1 MSRNRSFKSFV
12 IVLLLAALAAA
23 QDVASFEKRT
33 TVKKLD
39 NGLTVVICERP
50 EAPVFSFFTHV
61 DAGSVQDPLGQ
72 TGLAHMFEHMA
83 FKGTDKIGTKDYAAE
98 KVALEKVEQ
107 TYAAYIA
114 ERDKPVGRDEK
125 KLKDLEKAWKD
136 AVAEADKYVKPNEF
150 PQIVEIN
157 GGEDLNAN
165 TSDDET
171 NYFYSFPENRLELW
185 AYLES
190 ERFLHPVMR
199 EFYKERN
206 VVIEERRMRVDS
218 NPIGRLL
225 EQFTTAAFQA
235 HEYHRPTIGWM
246 SDLNS
251 FSATDAKKFFDEYY
265 IPSNMVVTVVGDVKA
280 SETMPIIEK
289 YFGRI
294 PSRPRPDERTTTEP
308 PQNAERRVVLQDM
321 SQPLYLE
328 GYHRPDYRSP
338 DDAVY
343 DAIADLMSSGRT
355 SRLYRALVRDKKI
368 AADSAGFTGLPGNKY
383 PHLFAFYAFPL
394 PGHKPEE
401 MADAIHVEIEKLKN
415 EDISDEEL
423 KMIKT
428 RAKAN
433 LDPQP
438 GQQRRPGQQSGF
450 IPGALRRLART
461 VPLRWTAS
469 TKSPKRT
476 FAAWLIKLL
485 FQPIVQWELSKPSP
499 LLQQRT
505 KKEERN
511 ENSSPAHSPF
521 DSSCHQRGSSASR
534 CASDELAADSDSA
547 SARVSSSGA
556 EAHRTAEW
564 HGDLSS
570 GRPRT
575 PGHRWHRTHP
585 RRLAVRAR
593 EQSRNAGYLRRSLAH
608 RWNQG
613 ANRGSTRRLP

>member
-1 MSRNRSFKSFV
+1 MSRNRSFKSFA
-12 IVLLLAALAAA
+12 IVLVLAALAAA

-33 TVKKLD
+33 TVKKLA

-98 KVALEKVEQ
+98 KIALEKVEQ
-107 TYAAYIA
+107 AYAAYLA

-136 AVAEADKYVKPNEF
+136 AVAVADKYVKPNEF

-343 DAIADLMSSGRT
+343 DAIADLMSNGRT

-433 LDPQP
+433 LIRSLGSNEGLANNLALYQARYDDWRELFRSVDRIDKVTKADI
-438 GQQRRPGQQSGF
+438 RRVANQTFVPTN
-450 IPGALRRLART
+450 RT
-461 VPLRWTAS
+461 VGIIE
-469 TKSPKRT
+469 TKP
-476 FAAWLIKLL
+476 AA
-485 FQPIVQWELSKPSP
+485 
-499 LLQQRT
+499 
-505 KKEERN
+505 
-511 ENSSPAHSPF
+511 PAAE
-521 DSSCHQRGSSASR
+521 QKG
-534 CASDELAADSDSA
+534 
-547 SARVSSSGA
+547 GA
-556 EAHRTAEW
+556 
-564 HGDLSS
+564 
-570 GRPRT
+570 
-575 PGHRWHRTHP
+575 
-585 RRLAVRAR
+585 
-593 EQSRNAGYLRRSLAH
+593 Q
-608 RWNQG
+608 
-613 ANRGSTRRLP
+613 

>member
-1 MSRNRSFKSFV
+1 MSYRALKPFI
-12 IVLLLAALAAA
+12 IVLILTALAAA

-61 DAGSVQDPLGQ
+61 DTGSVQDPLGQ

-83 FKGTDKIGTKDYAAE
+83 FKGTDKIGTTDYAAE
-98 KVALEKVEQ
+98 KVALHNVELA
-107 TYAAYIA
+107 YAAYIA
-114 ERDKPVGRDEK
+114 ERDKAVGRDEK
-125 KLKDLEKAWKD
+125 KLKDLQKAWMD
-136 AVAEADKYVKPNEF
+136 ATTAANKYVKPNEF
-150 PQIVEIN
+150 PQIVEMN

-251 FSATDAKKFFDEYY
+251 FSATDAKRFFDEYY

-280 SETMPIIEK
+280 SEAMPIIEK

-343 DAIADLMSSGRT
+343 DAIADLMSNGRT

-368 AADSAGFTGLPGNKY
+368 AADSAGFSGLPGNKY

-394 PGHKPEE
+394 PGHKPDE
-401 MADAIHVEIEKLKN
+401 MAEAIHVEIEKLKT

-433 LDPQP
+433 LIRGLGSNEGLASSLALYQARYDDWRELFRSVDRIDKVTKADI
-438 GQQRRPGQQSGF
+438 RRVANQTFVPTN
-450 IPGALRRLART
+450 RT
-461 VPLRWTAS
+461 VGVIETKAPTA
-469 TKSPKRT
+469 P
-476 FAAWLIKLL
+476 
-485 FQPIVQWELSKPSP
+485 
-499 LLQQRT
+499 
-505 KKEERN
+505 
-511 ENSSPAHSPF
+511 
-521 DSSCHQRGSSASR
+521 
-534 CASDELAADSDSA
+534 AADQKG
-547 SARVSSSGA
+547 GA
-556 EAHRTAEW
+556 
-564 HGDLSS
+564 
-570 GRPRT
+570 
-575 PGHRWHRTHP
+575 
-585 RRLAVRAR
+585 
-593 EQSRNAGYLRRSLAH
+593 Q
-608 RWNQG
+608 
-613 ANRGSTRRLP
+613 